1 VSEPVDESIQLYGGR
16 EPMERVCFR
25 LKLREEMVEKYVE
38 QHKSVWPD
46 MLEALSDT
54 GWTNYSLFLDRTD
67 ATLIGYFETPN
78 LEKALAGMAMK
89 EVNQRWQAM
98 MGDYF
103 LALDGERPDEG
114 FIQLENVF
122 YLQ

>member
-1 VSEPVDESIQLYGGR
+1 
-16 EPMERVCFR
+16 MERVCFR
-25 LKLREEMVEKYVE
+25 LKLREEMVEKYIE
-38 QHKSVWPD
+38 HHRKVWPA
-46 MLEALSDT
+46 MLDALSDT

-67 ATLIGYFETPN
+67 ATLIGYFETSN
-78 LEKALAGMAMK
+78 LERALAGMSMK

-103 LALDGERPDEG
+103 VALDGQRPDEG

>member
-67 ATLIGYFETPN
+67 ATLIGYFETSN